1 MSLGPPRQSRV
12 TRTPAAA
19 PVGRARHHRWL
30 GRLLL
35 AALLL
40 LGAWLLYLLPYQD
53 LPGWVEALGRATAAF
68 GWYGPLLF
76 AAASALLTGVGVPR
90 LLLTGVA
97 AALFGVVIGLVAS
110 LSGTLLGAWATFLL
124 ARWSGREAGLDRWP
138 RLRRFSGVLAAQGLV
153 PVLLIR
159 QLPLSSFFINLLL
172 GLTAVRTRD
181 FLLGSLIGFLPE
193 AVPVALI
200 GAGLMQNDRALMLQY
215 LLLGLVLLVSLVL
228 LLRWLRRSRGPLP
241 SMDGGGEGP

>member
-1 MSLGPPRQSRV
+1 MTAGPVTPPGGRSR
-12 TRTPAAA
+12 
-19 PVGRARHHRWL
+19 RHLWL
-30 GRLLL
+30 GRLVLASLL
-35 AALLL
+35 V
-40 LGAWLLYLLPYQD
+40 LGGWLLYLLPYED
-53 LPGWVEALGRATAAF
+53 LPGWVEQLGEASAAL

-90 LLLTGVA
+90 LLMTGVA
-97 AALFGVVIGLVAS
+97 AALFGVVVGLVAS

-124 ARWSGREAGLDRWP
+124 ARWSGHEAGLDRWP
-138 RLRRFSGVLAAQGLV
+138 RLRRFSGLLASQGV
-153 PVLLIR
+153 MPVLLVR

-200 GAGLMQNDRALMLQY
+200 GAGLMQSDRALTLQY
-215 LLLGLVLLVSLVL
+215 VLLGLTLLIVVVL
-228 LLRWLRRSRGPLP
+228 LLRWLRRFHNGILDTAINPGDRLP
-241 SMDGGGEGP
+241 

>member
-1 MSLGPPRQSRV
+1 MTPGPGTPGAGPGRPRPWR
-12 TRTPAAA
+12 
-19 PVGRARHHRWL
+19 
-30 GRLLL
+30 GRLVL

-40 LGAWLLYLLPYQD
+40 LGAYLLYLLPYQD
-53 LPGWVEALGRATAAF
+53 LPGWVASLGEATAAF

-90 LLLTGVA
+90 LLLTAVA
-97 AALFGVVIGLVAS
+97 AALFGVVIGLLAS

-124 ARWSGREAGLDRWP
+124 ARWSGHEAGLDRWP
-138 RLRRFSGVLAAQGLV
+138 RLRRFHGLLESQGLL

-181 FLLGSLIGFLPE
+181 FLVGSLIGFLPE

-200 GAGLMQNDRALMLQY
+200 AAGLMQGDRALTLQY
-215 LLLGLVLLVSLVL
+215 ILLGLVLLLAVLL
-228 LLRWLRRSRGPLP
+228 LLRWLRHVHRDRIVTLSGTGAPK
-241 SMDGGGEGP
+241 S

>member
-1 MSLGPPRQSRV
+1 MTSNPG
-12 TRTPAAA
+12 TPAG
-19 PVGRARHHRWL
+19 GRGRRHRWL
-30 GRLLL
+30 GRLVL
-35 AALLL
+35 ASL
-40 LGAWLLYLLPYQD
+40 LGLGGWLLYLLPYED
-53 LPGWVEALGRATAAF
+53 LPGWVERLGEATAAF

-97 AALFGVVIGLVAS
+97 AALFGVMIGLAAS

-124 ARWSGREAGLDRWP
+124 ARWSGHEAGFDRWP
-138 RLRRFSGVLAAQGLV
+138 RLRRFSGLLASQGVL
-153 PVLLIR
+153 PVLLVR

-200 GAGLMQNDRALMLQY
+200 GAGLMQSDRALMLQY
-215 LLLGLVLLVSLVL
+215 MLLGLVLLIAVL
-228 LLRWLRRSRGPLP
+228 LLVRWLRRSHRGSLDAVRDPG
-241 SMDGGGEGP
+241 DRQA

>member
-1 MSLGPPRQSRV
+1 MTADPVTPPGGLSR
-12 TRTPAAA
+12 R
-19 PVGRARHHRWL
+19 HRWL
-30 GRLLL
+30 GRLVL
-35 AALLL
+35 AALLG
-40 LGAWLLYLLPYQD
+40 LGGWLLYLLPYED
-53 LPGWVEALGRATAAF
+53 LPGWVERLGEATSAF

-97 AALFGVVIGLVAS
+97 AALFGVLIGLAAS

-124 ARWSGREAGLDRWP
+124 ARWSGHEAGLDRWP
-138 RLRRFSGVLAAQGLV
+138 RLRRFSGLLASQGV
-153 PVLLIR
+153 MPVLLIR

-200 GAGLMQNDRALMLQY
+200 GAGLMQSDRALMLQY
-215 LLLGLVLLVSLVL
+215 MLLGLVLLIAAL
-228 LLRWLRRSRGPLP
+228 LLVRWLRRSHSVSLDEALDPGDRQA
-241 SMDGGGEGP
+241 